1 MLHHH
6 WIIALDLARERTR
19 ELERE
24 ADRARLISSL
34 RSGETPAGPGR
45 MRRLV
50 ARPLRALSN
59 ASHAVSDVACAAA
72 TRLEGR
78 SA

>member
-1 MLHHH
+1 MLHPHCPG
-6 WIIALDLARERTR
+6 ALDLARERTR
-19 ELERE
+19 ELERA
-24 ADRARLISSL
+24 ADRARLIHSL
-34 RSGETPAGPGR
+34 RSGATPTRPHW
-45 MRRLV
+45 MRGLV

>member
-1 MLHHH
+1 MLHHYG
-6 WIIALDLARERTR
+6 IIALDLARERSR

-24 ADRARLISSL
+24 ATRRRLMTSL
-34 RSGETPAGPGR
+34 RSGTASRGPGR
-45 MRRLV
+45 MRGLV
-50 ARPLRALSN
+50 ARPLRALST

-78 SA
+78 SV